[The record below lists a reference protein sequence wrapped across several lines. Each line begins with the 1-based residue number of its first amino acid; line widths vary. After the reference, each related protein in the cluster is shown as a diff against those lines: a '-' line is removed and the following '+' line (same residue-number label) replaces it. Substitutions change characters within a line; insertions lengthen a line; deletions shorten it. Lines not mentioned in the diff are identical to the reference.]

1 MNKKLLKSIICA
13 ASGVGVATSIPFAA
27 TSCGC
32 SSKDDVIPPNALP
45 YEVYEID
52 ANNVLIGFT
61 EEFLANPSA
70 YDMCDTMQIPSR
82 VISVADRA
90 FTKKMLHQFHHLLQ
104 N

>member
-1 MNKKLLKSIICA
+1 M
-13 ASGVGVATSIPFAA
+13 PY
-27 TSCGC
+27 
-32 SSKDDVIPPNALP
+32 ALP

-82 VISVADRA
+82 VISVADKA
-90 FTKKMLHQFHHLLQ
+90 FITKKILHQSHHLLQ